1 MTLVEQIEEM
11 RIRMHE
17 ESRGEQHLVNALG
30 LALKR
35 ADEKLL
41 EAIRNVAA
49 EHEARREGIMKE
61 LHALAARMGTLP
73 ASQVPA
79 ASLEDAPLKLRSYEA
94 SWPIN
99 RTGDW
104 RVAMANVPFPR
115 SSRRVQASREV
126 QEAGAGG
133 ERSSRTSASET

>member
-1 MTLVEQIEEM
+1 MTMTLVEQIEEM

-41 EAIRNVAA
+41 GAIRNVAV

-79 ASLEDAPLKLRSYEA
+79 ASLEEAPLKLRSYEA
-94 SWPIN
+94 NQPIN
-99 RTGDW
+99 HKGGW
-104 RVAMANVPFPR
+104 RRNGQR
-115 SSRRVQASREV
+115 SLSSVISAGQVRARHEP
-126 QEAGAGG
+126 QEAGAGR
-133 ERSSRTSASET
+133 E